1 MRWTQHRQVFAGDY
15 EQICLPSKLQN
26 EDPLN
31 LTRTV
36 SIDRHTQTTDG
47 QKQIDRQTDIDTETV
62 RNPDRWTDTLYLN
75 RSVGLLLIRKSLE
88 LGFVVYE
95 PLSYYCQPPVGSKPT
110 CVLGEWAFGSL
121 TLNWK
126 CKLCICSICSITCFT
141 SLSTV
146 IRTYLLKMKNQ
157 SQATFPLWV
166 MDSLR
171 IGP

>member
-1 MRWTQHRQVFAGDY
+1 MRWTQLRQVFAGDY

-110 CVLGEWAFGSL
+110 LFLVNELLGVWLWIGNVNSVSARSVQSLASLPCLLLSGLICLKWKISHRLPFPFG
-121 TLNWK
+121 
-126 CKLCICSICSITCFT
+126 
-141 SLSTV
+141 
-146 IRTYLLKMKNQ
+146 
-157 SQATFPLWV
+157 
-166 MDSLR
+166 
-171 IGP
+171 